1 VFRRNFAPEII
12 PHSYL
17 TIELADPN
25 REQFFRGAPGSCPAQ
40 SFDSISSMR
49 AAIFPSVILCLL
61 AAPRMATAC
70 SCVVTRSVCQEAAS
84 SNLVFIGTVES
95 AQGTKA
101 HFKIQNLFLQKD
113 DDDKPAAKPDY
124 VDVSSGSGDCGIV
137 FQKGESYLVYA
148 NDDEQT
154 GRMQTNLC
162 YRTTRLSEAGE
173 DLPYLFFVQNGG
185 LNSLRL
191 EGFVTS
197 EISQLLP
204 DPLHYS
210 PKIKSPVAD
219 VMVEVK
225 SSRIVRYMQSDPF
238 GRFVFDGLPE
248 GDYQVT
254 VFSAAYPERMEKLSG
269 PKPVHL
275 SKNQCGL
282 TTLFVINP
290 GLSNPM
296 IR

>member
-1 VFRRNFAPEII
+1 M
-12 PHSYL
+12 
-17 TIELADPN
+17 
-25 REQFFRGAPGSCPAQ
+25 RGA
-40 SFDSISSMR
+40 MLL
-49 AAIFPSVILCLL
+49 SVFLWLL
-61 AAPRMATAC
+61 AVPRIVTAC
-70 SCVVTRSVCQEAAS
+70 SCVVTRSVCQEVAS

-95 AQGTKA
+95 VRPGNGMTA
-101 HFKIQNLFLQKD
+101 HFKVRALFLEKD
-113 DDDKPAAKPDY
+113 DDGAPAAKLEY
-124 VDVSSGSGDCGIV
+124 ADVSSGSGDCGVV

-154 GRMQTNLC
+154 GRMETNLC

-173 DLPYLFFVQNGG
+173 DLAYLFFFQNGG

-204 DPLHYS
+204 NPLHYS
-210 PKIKSPVAD
+210 PRVKSPVAD

-225 SSRIVRYMQSDPF
+225 SNRSLLYTQSDAF

-254 VFSAAYPERMEKLSG
+254 VFSAGYPDRMEKLSG

-275 SKNQCGL
+275 SKNQCGF
-282 TTLFVINP
+282 TTLFVVGH
-290 GLSNPM
+290 GLK
-296 IR
+296 